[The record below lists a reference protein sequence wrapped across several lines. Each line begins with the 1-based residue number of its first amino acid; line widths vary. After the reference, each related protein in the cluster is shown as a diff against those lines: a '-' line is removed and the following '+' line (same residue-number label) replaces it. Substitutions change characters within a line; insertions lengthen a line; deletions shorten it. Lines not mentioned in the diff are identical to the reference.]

1 MFERFTRGARATVKG
16 AVAQAERAGAGSVT
30 EEHLLLALL
39 EQEGGRASFAVTA
52 LGLHDRRASLDAAF
66 AEARRRGGLTRADTD
81 ALAGIG
87 IDLGAIVSRVE
98 GAHGE
103 GALDADR
110 RGRRW
115 WWSGHR
121 PFTPGAKTVLENA
134 LRVALGRGDRFIGE
148 EHLLLAFTAK
158 PGVVADV
165 LAEHGATY
173 TAVQRALYGS
183 VADGGDGEGDAGQ
196 GHAQAG

>member
-1 MFERFTRGARATVKG
+1 MFERFTRGARAAVKG
-16 AVAQAERAGAGSVT
+16 AVAQAERAGADSVT

-81 ALAGIG
+81 ALADIG
-87 IDLGAIVSRVE
+87 IDIGAIVSRVE

-103 GALDADR
+103 GALAAGR
-110 RGRRW
+110 GGRR

-121 PFTPGAKTVLENA
+121 PFTPGAKTVLENS

-148 EHLLLAFTAK
+148 EHLLLALTAK

-173 TAVQRALYGS
+173 ATVQRALYGPD
-183 VADGGDGEGDAGQ
+183 ADGGQ
-196 GHAQAG
+196 GHAKAG

>member
-1 MFERFTRGARATVKG
+1 MFERFTQGARATVKG

-39 EQEGGRASFAVTA
+39 EQEGSRASFALAA
-52 LGLHDRRASLDAAF
+52 LGLSGRRASLDASF
-66 AEARRRGGLTRADTD
+66 TEARRRGGLTKADAE

-87 IDLGAIVSRVE
+87 IDVGAIVDRVE

-103 GALDADR
+103 GALAADR
-110 RGRRW
+110 RSRR

-121 PFTPGAKTVLENA
+121 PFTPGAKSILEKS

-148 EHLLLAFTAK
+148 EHLLLALTAA
-158 PGVVADV
+158 PGTVADV

-173 TAVQRALYGS
+173 ATVHRALYGPE
-183 VADGGDGEGDAGQ
+183 AYGQ
-196 GHAQAG
+196 GHAKAG

>member
-16 AVAQAERAGAGSVT
+16 AVAQAERAGADSVT

-39 EQEGGRASFAVTA
+39 EQEGGRTSFAVTA

-81 ALAGIG
+81 ALADIG
-87 IDLGAIVSRVE
+87 IDIGAIVSRVE

-103 GALDADR
+103 GALAAGR
-110 RGRRW
+110 TGRR

-121 PFTPGAKTVLENA
+121 PFTRGAKTVLENS

-148 EHLLLAFTAK
+148 EHLLLALTAK

-173 TAVQRALYGS
+173 ATVRRALYGPD
-183 VADGGDGEGDAGQ
+183 ADGGQ
-196 GHAQAG
+196 GHAKAG

>member
-16 AVAQAERAGAGSVT
+16 AVVRAERTGADSVT

-52 LGLHDRRASLDAAF
+52 LGLHDRRASLEASF
-66 AEARRRGGLTRADTD
+66 TEARRRGGLTRADTD

-87 IDLGAIVSRVE
+87 IDVGAIVSRVE

-110 RGRRW
+110 RSRR

-121 PFTPGAKTVLENA
+121 PFTPGAKTVLEKS
-134 LRVALGRGDRFIGE
+134 LRIALGRGDRFIGE
-148 EHLLLAFTAK
+148 EHLLLALTAM

-173 TAVQRALYGS
+173 TTVRRALYGPD
-183 VADGGDGEGDAGQ
+183 ADGGQE

>member
-1 MFERFTRGARATVKG
+1 MFERFTQGARATVKG
-16 AVAQAERAGAGSVT
+16 AVAQAERVGAGPVT

-39 EQEGGRASFAVTA
+39 EQEGSRASFALAA
-52 LGLHDRRASLDAAF
+52 LGLSGRRASLDAAF
-66 AEARRRGGLTRADTD
+66 AEARRRGGLTKADTE

-87 IDLGAIVSRVE
+87 IDVDAVVGRVE

-103 GALDADR
+103 GALTAGRGSR
-110 RGRRW
+110 R

-121 PFTPGAKTVLENA
+121 PFTPGAKSILEKS

-148 EHLLLAFTAK
+148 EHLLLALTAA
-158 PGVVADV
+158 PGTVADV

-173 TAVQRALYGS
+173 ATVHRALYGPE
-183 VADGGDGEGDAGQ
+183 ADGQ
-196 GHAQAG
+196 GHAKAG

>member
-16 AVAQAERAGAGSVT
+16 AVGRAERTGADSVT

-39 EQEGGRASFAVTA
+39 EQESGRAAFAVTA
-52 LGLHDRRASLDAAF
+52 LGLHDRRASLEASF

-87 IDLGAIVSRVE
+87 IDVGAIVSQVE
-98 GAHGE
+98 GVHGE

-110 RGRRW
+110 RSRR

-121 PFTPGAKTVLENA
+121 AFTPGAKTVLENS

-148 EHLLLAFTAK
+148 EHLLLALTAK

-173 TAVQRALYGS
+173 AAVQRALYGPDAGS
-183 VADGGDGEGDAGQ
+183 GDGRDGGQ
-196 GHAQAG
+196 GHAKAG